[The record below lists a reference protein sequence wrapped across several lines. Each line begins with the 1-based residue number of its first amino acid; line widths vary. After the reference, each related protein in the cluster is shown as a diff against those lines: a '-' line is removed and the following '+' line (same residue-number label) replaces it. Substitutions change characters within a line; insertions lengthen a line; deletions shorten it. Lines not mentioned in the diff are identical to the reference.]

1 MGLLF
6 LGGCMSRMAWRS
18 SSFRNADGLVSFFFL
33 GEKGVAIGIIQPF
46 LPFKTQFLTLFQ
58 PKSIMLPVLG
68 QETLVEKV
76 IDPTKSQLTPNYQA
90 ELEHQQYRIVGHH
103 SAVKVCGWTKNMLRG
118 EGGCYKFK
126 FYGIRSHQCM
136 QMTVN
141 LSCANRC
148 TFCWRGT
155 KAPVQKEWNWEVDD
169 PDYIIEESLQA
180 HKTLLAGFGG
190 NEKVSKAAFDQ
201 SKFVGHVALSLTG
214 EPIAY
219 PKINELCKKFHAKR
233 ISTFLVTNA
242 QYPEAIKNL
251 HTITQLYLS
260 LDSPN
265 KETLK
270 ELDKPLF
277 PDYWERYIQSIEEVS
292 KKKYRK
298 TARLTIVKGI
308 NDIQPEKYA
317 ELLRMG
323 DFDFVEIKGYMHV
336 GESQKRLSRDC
347 MPTFEEVKAFGTKV
361 LEFISNDYEL
371 ASEHMPS
378 DVILLAKKKY
388 HKKTW
393 IDYDKFFEQVNVPNA
408 PENLDAMNYS
418 VATQEVKESPN
429 DMGVQQ

>member
-1 MGLLF
+1 MGVFDLL
-6 LGGCMSRMAWRS
+6 
-18 SSFRNADGLVSFFFL
+18 
-33 GEKGVAIGIIQPF
+33 KGH
-46 LPFKTQFLTLFQ
+46 FLTVFP
-58 PKSIMLPVLG
+58 PKLVMLPVLG
-68 QETLVEKV
+68 QETLTDTLNAETKNQFP
-76 IDPTKSQLTPNYQA
+76 PTYRT
-90 ELEHQQYRIVGHH
+90 ELEKQQYRIVGNH

-155 KAPVQKEWNWEVDD
+155 KAPVTKEWNWEVDD
-169 PDYIIEESLQA
+169 PDFIIEESLQA
-180 HKTLLAGFGG
+180 HKTLLNGFGG

-251 HTITQLYLS
+251 NTITQLYLS
-260 LDSPN
+260 LDAPN
-265 KETLK
+265 EDVLK

-277 PDYWERYIQSIEEVS
+277 PDFWERYIQSIREVA
-292 KKKYRK
+292 KKKYRT
-298 TARLTIVKGI
+298 TARLTVVKGI
-308 NDIQPEKYA
+308 NDVQPEKYA

-336 GESQKRLSRDC
+336 GESQKRLTRDK
-347 MPTFEEVKAFGTKV
+347 MPTFEEVKTFGMKV
-361 LEFISNDYEL
+361 LEYLSTDYEY
-371 ASEHMPS
+371 AGEHAPS

-393 IDYDKFFEQVNVPNA
+393 IDYDKFFEKINVENA
-408 PENLDAMNYS
+408 PVNLDAMEYS

-429 DMGVQQ
+429 DFGVIQ